1 MDMKQQLQ
9 NDLKEAMR
17 ARDETR
23 KNTLRMALSE
33 IRLAEVEKKRSLD
46 ESETMV
52 VLQKQV
58 KSRHETIEGAQ
69 QANRPD
75 LIEDAEAEIAIL
87 EAYLPQPLTEDE
99 LQALASQAI
108 EEVGATSMREMGQV
122 MKILVPR
129 LKGQATGKQASD
141 MVRRLLS

>member
-99 LQALASQAI
+99 LQALASQAV
-108 EEVGATSMREMGQV
+108 EEAGATSMREMGQV